1 MKIDA
6 KRHQDMPGHVPA
18 EQLPLALSV
27 KRAAQLAGIGRA
39 TLYNLVNANQVP
51 HKRIG
56 TRIIIPTR
64 PFLDWLEDNEQEEQE
79 NNDGK
84 KPTRPRNGRYLSAL

>member
-1 MKIDA
+1 METDA

-27 KRAAQLAGIGRA
+27 RKAAHLAGLGRA

-64 PFLDWLEDNEQEEQE
+64 PFLAWLEGDDQEQQ
-79 NNDGK
+79 DGK
-84 KPTRPRNGRYLSAL
+84 ATRQRNGQHLPTRGR